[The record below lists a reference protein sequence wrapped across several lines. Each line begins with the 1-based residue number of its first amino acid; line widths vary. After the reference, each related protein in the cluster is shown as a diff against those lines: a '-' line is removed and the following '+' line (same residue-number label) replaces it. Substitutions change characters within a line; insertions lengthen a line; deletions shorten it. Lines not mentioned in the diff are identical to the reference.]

1 VEEILCYHGCG
12 RKAIKQNGLKHWI
25 CSDTSNGCPVIKK
38 KNSDKLKEKYALGW
52 SPNKVLNEN
61 KSEKEIAEIRK
72 KQRWWEYKSEEE
84 VKAIRKKYGETYKL
98 RINNGEIIPSFT
110 GKRHTENTKRKM
122 SELSK
127 PSNNGLVK
135 TKWFKVYCPYVNENI
150 NVQGTWEL
158 AYANYLNKNSIP
170 WLKDRIICKIKYMLD
185 DIKERTY
192 YPDFYL
198 PNTNEFIENDDLPF

>member
-1 VEEILCYHGCG
+1 
-12 RKAIKQNGLKHWI
+12 
-25 CSDTSNGCPVIKK
+25 
-38 KNSDKLKEKYALGW
+38 
-52 SPNKVLNEN
+52 
-61 KSEKEIAEIRK
+61 
-72 KQRWWEYKSEEE
+72 
-84 VKAIRKKYGETYKL
+84 
-98 RINNGEIIPSFT
+98 
-110 GKRHTENTKRKM
+110 M

-198 PNTNEFIENDDLPF
+198 PNTNEFIEIKGYMWKSVDGRIDDERKFQLIKNSNPDMKISILMKNDLKSIGLKV